1 MTTTTFKS
9 VGGTSKPADQAAAK
23 SAKGRAVPAPK
34 ASPKAAKKLA
44 APKAARKPGTIIIKG
59 KPLLDGTYGESDTI
73 PLIADGALRHVK
85 KGVPVEVSE
94 AELAFIERSG
104 IKFA

>member
-34 ASPKAAKKLA
+34 ASPKATKKPAAK
-44 APKAARKPGTIIIKG
+44 PARKPGTITIEGKG
-59 KPLLDGTYGESDTI
+59 TI
-73 PLIADGALRHVK
+73 PIHADGAMRRLPRGEPVK
-85 KGVPVEVSE
+85 VSA

>member
-23 SAKGRAVPAPK
+23 SAKGSAVPAPK
-34 ASPKAAKKLA
+34 AAKKPA
-44 APKAARKPGTIIIKG
+44 TAKPARKPGTITIEGKG
-59 KPLLDGTYGESDTI
+59 TI
-73 PLIADGALRHVK
+73 PIHADGAMRRLPKGEPVK
-85 KGVPVEVSE
+85 VSA